1 MAGVIS
7 TPHTLATEAGMQMFR
22 AGGNAVDAALAA
34 AAVLTVVYPHQC
46 ALGGDAFA
54 LVESASGDVTAY
66 NGSGAAPA
74 GLDADLLRARY
85 DGIPDAGPLSIS
97 VPGLVAAWYSL
108 SSSQGTLPWA
118 ELLAPAIALAD
129 DGVAVSRSLAAG

>member
-74 GLDADLLRARY
+74 GLDADLLSRVELDQFDTTFKPALEARGY
-85 DGIPDAGPLSIS
+85 AS
-97 VPGLVAAWYSL
+97 VYKKRPR
-108 SSSQGTLPWA
+108 
-118 ELLAPAIALAD
+118 
-129 DGVAVSRSLAAG
+129 AVSCDGSKIPE

>member
-74 GLDADLLRARY
+74 GLDAELLRARY
-85 DGIPDAGPLSIS
+85 DVIPGIARSGPS
-97 VPGLVAAWYSL
+97 GA
-108 SSSQGTLPWA
+108 
-118 ELLAPAIALAD
+118 
-129 DGVAVSRSLAAG
+129 

>member
-54 LVESASGDVTAY
+54 
-66 NGSGAAPA
+66 
-74 GLDADLLRARY
+74 
-85 DGIPDAGPLSIS
+85 
-97 VPGLVAAWYSL
+97 
-108 SSSQGTLPWA
+108 
-118 ELLAPAIALAD
+118 
-129 DGVAVSRSLAAG
+129 RSLLLGPTRAGSWTPCFAGW

>member
-46 ALGGDAFA
+46 ALGGDAFGTVVGSPFPA
-54 LVESASGDVTAY
+54 ASVLEAFDF
-66 NGSGAAPA
+66 GS
-74 GLDADLLRARY
+74 L
-85 DGIPDAGPLSIS
+85 
-97 VPGLVAAWYSL
+97 
-108 SSSQGTLPWA
+108 
-118 ELLAPAIALAD
+118 
-129 DGVAVSRSLAAG
+129 